1 MMVKYLLASHGSF
14 CEGTLSFLK
23 IMMGVPE
30 NLYVMTAFLDND
42 PIGKKVEEKL
52 KEIGEFDQLI
62 VFCDIHGGSVQ
73 QEIFRQTQ
81 LDSRNVQ
88 IISGYNIPL
97 VMDIMF
103 KGRELS
109 DDEIRESIRESR
121 EAIVFTKDF
130 CVGDT
135 DDDLF

>member
-1 MMVKYLLASHGSF
+1 MVKYLLASHGSF
-14 CEGTLSFLK
+14 SEGTLSFLK

-30 NLYVMTAFLDND
+30 NLYVMTAFLDD
-42 PIGKKVEEKL
+42 ESVEKKVHDKL
-52 KEIGEFDQLI
+52 QEIGEFDQLI

-73 QEIFRQTQ
+73 QELFRQTQ

-88 IISGYNIPL
+88 LISGYNLPL

-103 KGRELS
+103 KGRVLS

-121 EAIVFTKDF
+121 EAIVYLKDF
-130 CVGDT
+130 CVDDT
-135 DDDLF
+135 EDDLF

>member
-30 NLYVMTAFLDND
+30 NLYVMTAFLDNE
-42 PIGKKVEEKL
+42 PIGKKVEDKL

-73 QEIFRQTQ
+73 Q
-81 LDSRNVQ
+81 D
-88 IISGYNIPL
+88 
-97 VMDIMF
+97 
-103 KGRELS
+103 
-109 DDEIRESIRESR
+109 
-121 EAIVFTKDF
+121 
-130 CVGDT
+130 
-135 DDDLF
+135 